1 MKKRV
6 FSALMAAALT
16 ASMVFGTVAASA
28 EEKSNEDITIG
39 ISMCAIESQM
49 WAEYQS
55 TMHATCD
62 EMGVKYTEVIA
73 ENDTQKQNQQIENL
87 ISGGADAIVI
97 APADGEAVVAAIK
110 KCNEAGVPVVMANR
124 AAGEGAEVVGTV
136 TSDNEAMVQRELEYI
151 LEKAKEDGT
160 KYKVIKLV
168 GSLTDANAIAR
179 DNGFNAVADE
189 NPDVFDVVSE
199 VATEWKGEL
208 ALAGILSAFEE
219 NPDVNMIFSPSDA
232 LLPSI
237 ISGLQQLDKYKKIG
251 EEGHVTLVT
260 FDGAKDAVD
269 AIKEGYVD
277 VVSVQ
282 DATNQAKLCIEAA
295 VAAVKGEEVESMTD
309 PGFEVTA
316 DNVDELGFE
325 GY

>member
-16 ASMVFGTVAASA
+16 ASMAFGTVAATA

-49 WAEYQS
+49 WTEYQS

-87 ISGGADAIVI
+87 ISSGADAIVI

-124 AAGEGAEVVGTV
+124 AAGEGADVVGTV
-136 TSDNEAMVQRELEYI
+136 TSDNEEMVKRELEYV

-189 NPDVFDVVSE
+189 NLDVFDVVSE

-237 ISGLQQLDKYKKIG
+237 ISGLQQLDKYKKVG

>member
-28 EEKSNEDITIG
+28 EEKKNEDITIG

-55 TMHATCD
+55 TMHSTCD
-62 EMGVKYTEVIA
+62 DMGVKYTEAIA

-87 ISGGADAIVI
+87 ISSGADAIVI

-124 AAGEGAEVVGTV
+124 AAGEGADVVGTV
-136 TSDNEAMVQRELEYI
+136 TSDNEAMVTRELEYV
-151 LEKAKEDGT
+151 LDKAKEDGT

-179 DNGFNAVADE
+179 DNGFNAVADA
-189 NPDVFDVVSE
+189 NPDVFEVVSE

-237 ISGLQQLDKYKKIG
+237 ISGLQQLDKYKKVG

-277 VVSVQ
+277 IVSVQ

>member
-1 MKKRV
+1 MKKKM
-6 FSALMAAALT
+6 FSALMATALT
-16 ASMVFGTVAASA
+16 TSMVMGTVSVASA
-28 EEKSNEDITIG
+28 AENEDITIG

-55 TMHATCD
+55 VMHETCD

-87 ISGGADAIVI
+87 ISDGCDAIVI

-110 KCNEAGVPVVMANR
+110 KCNEAGIPVIMANR
-124 AAGEGAEVVGTV
+124 AAGEGAEVIGTV
-136 TSDNEAMVQRELEYI
+136 TSDNEAMVTREMEYVI
-151 LEKAKEDGT
+151 EKAKEDGT
-160 KYKVIKLV
+160 TFKAVKLV

-179 DNGFNAVADE
+179 DNGFNAVAEE
-189 NPDVFDVVSE
+189 NSDVIEVVSE

-219 NPDVNMIFSPSDA
+219 NPDINMIFSPSDA

-237 ISGLQQLDKYKKIG
+237 ISGLQQLDKYAKAG
-251 EEGHVTLVT
+251 EDGHVTLVT

-277 VVSVQ
+277 IVSVQ
-282 DATNQAKLCIEAA
+282 DATNQAKICIEAA
-295 VAAVKGEEVESMTD
+295 VTAAKGEEVASLTD
-309 PGFEVTA
+309 EGFEVTA
-316 DNVDELGFE
+316 ENVEELGFE

>member
-6 FSALMAAALT
+6 WSVLMATAMA
-16 ASMVFGTVAASA
+16 ASMVMGTVSVASA
-28 EEKSNEDITIG
+28 AENEELHIG

-49 WAEYQS
+49 WAEYQEV
-55 TMHATCD
+55 MHSTCD

-87 ISGGADAIVI
+87 ISSGCDAIVI

-110 KCNEAGVPVVMANR
+110 KCNEAGIPVVMANR

-136 TSDNEAMVQRELEYI
+136 TSDNEAMVAREMQYVI
-151 LEKAKEDGT
+151 DKAKEEGKT
-160 KYKVIKLV
+160 FKAVKLV

-179 DNGFNAVADE
+179 DDGFKSVVEE
-189 NPDVFDVVSE
+189 NSDVIEVVSE

-219 NPDVNMIFSPSDA
+219 NPDINMIFSPSDA

-237 ISGLQQLDKYKKIG
+237 ISGLQQLDKYEKIG

-282 DATNQAKLCIEAA
+282 DATNQAKICIEAA
-295 VAAVKGEEVESMTD
+295 VAAAKGEEVDSLTD
-309 PGFEVTA
+309 EGFEVTPE
-316 DNVDELGFE
+316 NVEELGFE

>member
-6 FSALMAAALT
+6 FHALMATALAT
-16 ASMVFGTVAASA
+16 SMVMGTATVASA
-28 EEKSNEDITIG
+28 AENEDLTIG

-49 WAEYQS
+49 WAEYQEV
-55 TMHATCD
+55 MHQTCD
-62 EMGVKYTEVIA
+62 DMGVKYTEVIA

-87 ISGGADAIVI
+87 ISSGCDAIVI

-136 TSDNEAMVQRELEYI
+136 TSDNEAMVTREMQYVI
-151 LEKAKEDGT
+151 DKAKEDGT
-160 KYKVIKLV
+160 TFKAVKLV

-179 DNGFNAVADE
+179 DNGFNAVVEE
-189 NPDVFDVVSE
+189 NPDIIEVVSE

-219 NPDVNMIFSPSDA
+219 NPDINMIFSPSDA

-237 ISGLQQLDKYKKIG
+237 LSGLQQLDKYYKVG
-251 EEGHVTLVT
+251 EDGHVTLIT
-260 FDGAKDAVD
+260 FDGAADAVN

-295 VAAVKGEEVESMTD
+295 VAAAKGEEAESLVD
-309 PGFEVTA
+309 PGFEVTTE
-316 DNVDELGFE
+316 NVEELGFE

>member
-1 MKKRV
+1 MKKRMIQATV
-6 FSALMAAALT
+6 ATALA
-16 ASMVFGTVAASA
+16 ASMVLGSATVAMA
-28 EEKSNEDITIG
+28 EDDTLTIG

-49 WAEYQS
+49 WAEYQEV
-55 TMHATCD
+55 MHQTCD
-62 EMGVKYTEVIA
+62 EMGVEYIEAIA
-73 ENDTQKQNQQIENL
+73 ENDTQKQNQQIENM
-87 ISGGADAIVI
+87 ISSGCDAIVI
-97 APADGEAVVAAIK
+97 APADGEAVVAAIQ
-110 KCNEAGVPVVMANR
+110 KCNEAGIPVVMANR

-136 TSDNEAMVQRELEYI
+136 TSDNEAMVTREMQYVI
-151 LEKAKEDGT
+151 DKAKEDGT
-160 KYKVIKLV
+160 TFKAIKLV

-179 DNGFNAVADE
+179 DDGFNAVAEE
-189 NPDVFDVVSE
+189 NEDILEVVSE

-219 NPDVNMIFSPSDA
+219 NPDINMIFCPSDA

-237 ISGLQQLDKYKKIG
+237 ISGLQQLDKYHKIG
-251 EEGHVTLVT
+251 EEGHVTIVT

-282 DATNQAKLCIEAA
+282 DATNQAQICIEAA
-295 VAAVKGEEVESMTD
+295 VAAAKGEEVDSLIDE
-309 PGFEVTA
+309 GFEVTPE
-316 DNVDELGFE
+316 NVEELGFE

>member
-49 WAEYQS
+49 WTEYQS

-87 ISGGADAIVI
+87 ISSGADAIVI

-124 AAGEGAEVVGTV
+124 AAGEGADVVGTV
-136 TSDNEAMVQRELEYI
+136 TSDNEEMVKRELEYV

-237 ISGLQQLDKYKKIG
+237 ISGLQQLDKYKKVG
-251 EEGHVTLVT
+251 EEGLSLIH
-260 FDGAKDAVD
+260 
-269 AIKEGYVD
+269 I
-277 VVSVQ
+277 
-282 DATNQAKLCIEAA
+282 
-295 VAAVKGEEVESMTD
+295 
-309 PGFEVTA
+309 
-316 DNVDELGFE
+316 
-325 GY
+325 

>member
-16 ASMVFGTVAASA
+16 ASMAFGTVAATA

-49 WAEYQS
+49 WTEYQS

-87 ISGGADAIVI
+87 ISSGADAIVI

-124 AAGEGAEVVGTV
+124 AAGEGADVVGTV
-136 TSDNEAMVQRELEYI
+136 TSDNEEMVKRELEYV

-160 KYKVIKLV
+160 KYKV

-219 NPDVNMIFSPSDA
+219 NPDINMIFSPSDA

-237 ISGLQQLDKYKKIG
+237 ISGLQQLDKYKKVG